1 MTIEFN
7 VGDEVW
13 YGAWCNPSKSVIH
26 TITVTRDGVKY
37 GIANTRDPHEK
48 VYKTE
53 RELVISSLKEDIA
66 SHERYAAEL
75 KEKLLKWENEK

>member
-1 MTIEFN
+1 MTIDFN

-13 YGAWCNPSKSVIH
+13 FGAWCNPAKSIITTIVVSENGVEYWVAGSRDRH
-26 TITVTRDGVKY
+26 T
-37 GIANTRDPHEK
+37 K

-66 SHERYAAEL
+66 SHERYVEEL
-75 KEKLLKWENEK
+75 KEKLKSRESSK